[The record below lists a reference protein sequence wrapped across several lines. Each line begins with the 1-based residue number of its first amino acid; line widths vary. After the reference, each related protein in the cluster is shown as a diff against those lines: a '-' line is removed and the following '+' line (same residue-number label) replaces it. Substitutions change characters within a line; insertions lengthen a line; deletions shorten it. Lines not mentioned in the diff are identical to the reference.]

1 MALLGE
7 NNTGSGLKMPIL
19 KERGGEKGFRI
30 SSKERMKSLKAAAN
44 TEEDTIS
51 SVKCSRKT

>member
-1 MALLGE
+1 MVLLGE
-7 NNTGSGLKMPIL
+7 NNIGSGLKMLIL

-30 SSKERMKSLKAAAN
+30 LFKERMKLLKVVVN
-44 TEEDTIS
+44 IEEDIIS